1 MPTSRKKRVNGKVV
15 YIKKSESGEA
25 GSGASGE
32 EASSKS
38 EYVKIP
44 IRVTMKDGSRKNIS
58 VSIQNTDELDSI
70 ENLESVRISR
80 TAGEV
85 NIYRH
90 LADQAQTNALNK
102 KGEVFI
108 TEPTVKEGQWVK
120 TSDVPMY
127 KAGKNNIIL
136 EKTNGYVTR
145 VGSDAV
151 YIQKYGKGYALNY
164 KGRVDGNY
172 SSIKKAKEAVPEFAE
187 KLQRVGR
194 ILEEV
199 KGEFAIL
206 NKNKGR
212 VSKSVMKEISSDDR
226 RRISERVYK

>member
-1 MPTSRKKRVNGKVV
+1 MPTSRKLRKDGKVV
-15 YIKKSESGEA
+15 YIPKSESGK
-25 GSGASGE
+25 
-32 EASSKS
+32 ASSVASAIS
-38 EYVKIP
+38 ESELAKIP
-44 IRVTMKDGSRKNIS
+44 VRVTMKDGSRKNIS
-58 VSIQNTDELDSI
+58 VSIQNTVELDSI
-70 ENLESVRISR
+70 ENLESARLSH
-80 TAGEV
+80 TTGEV
-85 NIYRH
+85 NVYRH
-90 LADQAQTNALNK
+90 LASQAQKNALNK
-102 KGEVFI
+102 KEEVFI
-108 TEPTVKEGQWVK
+108 TEPSVKEGQWVK

-172 SSIKKAKEAVPEFAE
+172 SSLKEAKEAAPKFVE
-187 KLQRVGR
+187 KLQRASG
-194 ILEEV
+194 ILDVV

-226 RRISERVYK
+226 RRISKRVYK

>member
-1 MPTSRKKRVNGKVV
+1 MPTSRKLRKDGKVV
-15 YIKKSESGEA
+15 YIPKSESGK
-25 GSGASGE
+25 
-32 EASSKS
+32 ASSVASAIS
-38 EYVKIP
+38 ESELAKIP
-44 IRVTMKDGSRKNIS
+44 VRVTMKDGSRKNIS
-58 VSIQNTDELDSI
+58 VSIQNTVELDSI
-70 ENLESVRISR
+70 ENLESARLSH
-80 TAGEV
+80 TTGEV
-85 NIYRH
+85 NVYRH
-90 LADQAQTNALNK
+90 LASQAQKNALNK
-102 KGEVFI
+102 KEEVFI
-108 TEPTVKEGQWVK
+108 TEPSVKEGQWVK

-127 KAGKNNIIL
+127 KAGKNDIIL

-172 SSIKKAKEAVPEFAE
+172 SSLKEAKEAVPGFAE

-194 ILEEV
+194 TLEAV

>member
-1 MPTSRKKRVNGKVV
+1 MGGRGSSSGKAGRV
-15 YIKKSESGEA
+15 
-25 GSGASGE
+25 ASGE

-90 LADQAQTNALNK
+90 LAGQAQQNALNK

-108 TEPTVKEGQWVK
+108 TEPPAKEGQWSK
-120 TSDVPMY
+120 TSDVPIY
-127 KAGKNNIIL
+127 KTGKSDVVL

-145 VGSDAV
+145 AGNENI
-151 YIQKYGKGYALNY
+151 YIQKYGRGYALNY
-164 KGRVDGNY
+164 KGRADGNY
-172 SSIKKAKEAVPEFAE
+172 SSLKEAKEAAPKFVE
-187 KLQRVGR
+187 KLQRVSGV
-194 ILEEV
+194 LDV
-199 KGEFAIL
+199 AKGEFAIL

-226 RRISERVYK
+226 RRISKRVYK